1 MADIM
6 NRGDVL
12 NTVAAECDMPSAKV
26 DAFLKAFEG
35 AIGRTLASGG
45 EVRIAGFGTFKTS
58 ARAARTSRNPRT
70 GEPVQVP
77 ARIAA
82 RFIPGKGLKT
92 AAEGAGS
99 GTGTT
104 SGTVKEA
111 GKARADTKAAAG
123 EGAHTKPAKAT
134 KTAGVTAKGAS
145 AKSASATA
153 KSEGATAKTAG
164 AKAAVKTDDGKK
176 SPAKAEKAP
185 AKKKK

>member
-26 DAFLKAFEG
+26 DAVLKAFEG

-92 AAEGAGS
+92 AAEGPGS
-99 GTGTT
+99 GTGTAK
-104 SGTVKEA
+104 GA
-111 GKARADTKAAAG
+111 GKAHADTKAAG
-123 EGAHTKPAKAT
+123 EGAQAKPVKAT
-134 KTAGVTAKGAS
+134 KTSGATAKGAP
-145 AKSASATA
+145 AKGASATA
-153 KSEGATAKTAG
+153 KSEGATAKSVG
-164 AKAAVKTDDGKK
+164 AKAAAKTDDGKK
-176 SPAKAEKAP
+176 SAAKAEKAP